1 MLEVINDFLSGKV
14 LIVLIVGL
22 GGYFTI
28 RSRFVQLR
36 HFFHMFAVFRDSL
49 RSSAGQLSSFQALML
64 SLAGRVGA
72 GNIAGVGI
80 AVTLGGPG
88 AVFWMWVTALVGM
101 ASSFFECSLGQ
112 LYKRCDSEGQYRGGP
127 SYYIQYGLGKRWLGM
142 VMAVLLLV
150 TFGFAFNGLQ
160 SHAVTH
166 SLNDAFGVSPTY
178 AGIGLAVAL
187 GLVFIGGIKRIA
199 AVADLLVPVKTL
211 VYIAV
216 TVYVI
221 VLQFDHVPGML
232 LTIVRSAFGMD
243 PVFGGL
249 IGSAIVMGVKRGV
262 FANEAGLGSAPNV
275 AAVAQVSHPI
285 AQGVVQA
292 FSVFLDTFI
301 ICTCTALLILLSGFY
316 TPGFEGD
323 GIALTQNSLAAVVG
337 DWGRMFI
344 SVALALFVFT
354 SILYN
359 YYLGENNLRFLLGEN
374 RKALIGYRA
383 LVLALI
389 LWGAVEN
396 LGTVFAFADIT
407 MTVLAFVNLVAL
419 AMLFKV
425 GMRIL
430 RDYDD
435 QRKAGIKTPV
445 FDSSR
450 FPDLDLDLQA
460 WPNNPQPEPAEAK
473 AEVAR
478 KPATQ
483 SH

>member
-14 LIVLIVGL
+14 LIALIVGL

-28 RSRFVQLR
+28 RSRFVQFR

-49 RSSAGQLSSFQALML
+49 KSSTDQLSSFQALML

-101 ASSFFECSLGQ
+101 SSSFFECSLGQ

-127 SYYIQYGLGKRWLGM
+127 SYYIQHGLQKRWLGM
-142 VMAVLLLV
+142 IMAFLLLI

-160 SHAVTH
+160 AHAVTH
-166 SLNDAFGVSPTY
+166 SLNNAFGLDTTY
-178 AGIGLAVAL
+178 TGLGLAVLL

-199 AVADLLVPVKTL
+199 KVADLLVPVKTL
-211 VYIAV
+211 AYIAV
-216 TVYVI
+216 TLYVI
-221 VLQFDHVPGML
+221 VLQFEHVPGML
-232 LTIVRSAFGMD
+232 ATIVKSAFGLD
-243 PVFGGL
+243 QAFGGL

-275 AAVAQVSHPI
+275 AAVASVEHPV

-292 FSVFLDTFI
+292 FSVFLDTFV

-337 DWGRMFI
+337 DWGRVFI
-344 SVALALFVFT
+344 SVALSLFVFT

-359 YYLGENNLRFLLGEN
+359 YYLGENNLRFMLGEN
-374 RKALIGYRA
+374 RKALMAYRT

-389 LWGAVEN
+389 FWGAIEN

-407 MTVLAFVNLVAL
+407 MTLLAFVNLIAL
-419 AMLFKV
+419 FLLFKV

-435 QRKAGIKTPV
+435 QRSAGIKVPV
-445 FDSSR
+445 FDSSK
-450 FPDLDLDLQA
+450 FPDLDLDRKA
-460 WPNNPQPEPAEAK
+460 WPASPSAPAADSGN
-473 AEVAR
+473 A
-478 KPATQ
+478 PASLAAAQ
-483 SH
+483 R